1 MTISVPSKLWHHNVF
16 GGDMERLFSLNLVR
30 LVDHFETKSHCL
42 EYMTGMLAETGAL
55 SFPDRFLSA
64 VKGREEIMSTGIGRG
79 VAIPHARDLTVNRL
93 QIAVCVTQEPFEFQ
107 AIDDQPVRLIFLIA
121 VPQGSN
127 NLYMKIL
134 RSLSEYLRQ
143 DEARNKLLNAID
155 EKELYGYVHE
165 IEVRVLDD
173 LRS

>member
-1 MTISVPSKLWHHNVF
+1 
-16 GGDMERLFSLNLVR
+16 MEQLFEFR
-30 LVDHFETKSHCL
+30 LVKLIEQFESKNTCL
-42 EYMTGMLAETGAL
+42 EYMTEMLAESGAL

-64 VKGREEIMSTGIGRG
+64 VRGREEIMSTGIGRG
-79 VAIPHARDLTVNRL
+79 VAIPHARDLTVTQL
-93 QIAVCVTQEPFEFQ
+93 KIAVCVCNRALEFQ

-143 DEARNKLLNAID
+143 DDQRNKLLNATD
-155 EKELYGYVHE
+155 EKELFEYVHDIE
-165 IEVRVLDD
+165 IRILGELNP
-173 LRS
+173 